1 MTAFIRK
8 ALREP
13 LLHFVVAGFV
23 LFVAGQA
30 HRRETDPLRI
40 IVTPER
46 EAQLVNRYA
55 LQFGTPPDA
64 ATRAA
69 LVDREIEEEMLFR
82 QGLALGLDRKDEL
95 VRRRVVQKMQF
106 LLEDVSPPAEP
117 VEAELRTFYSLHAG
131 RYTTPARVTFSH
143 VYFSS
148 ERGEEF
154 ARARALQTL
163 KDLGTDGRHPE
174 EPGDPFPDLSH
185 FAAYDA
191 KQVHRLFG
199 PTEMTDAAFSAPP
212 GRWVG
217 PYESVYGW
225 HLLYVD
231 SRQDSERQTFAAV
244 RDKVR
249 TDYLL
254 DAQDRANR
262 QAMRQLA
269 REFTVVRAKS

>member
-1 MTAFIRK
+1 
-8 ALREP
+8 
-13 LLHFVVAGFV
+13 
-23 LFVAGQA
+23 
-30 HRRETDPLRI
+30 
-40 IVTPER
+40 
-46 EAQLVNRYA
+46 
-55 LQFGTPPDA
+55 
-64 ATRAA
+64 
-69 LVDREIEEEMLFR
+69 LFR
-82 QGLALGLDRKDEL
+82 QGLALGLDRNDEL
-95 VRRRVVQKMQF
+95 VRRRIVQKMRF

-117 VEAELRTFYSLHAG
+117 ADAELRAFYSLHAD

-148 ERGEEF
+148 ERGDEP
-154 ARARALQTL
+154 ARARALQAL
-163 KDLGTDGRHPE
+163 NEIGTDRRHME
-174 EPGDPFPDLSH
+174 KLGDPFPDLSH

-199 PTEMTDAAFSAPP
+199 EAEMADAAFSAPS

-217 PYESVYGW
+217 PYKSVYGW
-225 HLLYVD
+225 HLIYVD
-231 SRQDSERQTFAAV
+231 DRQNAARQTFTAV

-262 QAMRQLA
+262 QAMSQLA